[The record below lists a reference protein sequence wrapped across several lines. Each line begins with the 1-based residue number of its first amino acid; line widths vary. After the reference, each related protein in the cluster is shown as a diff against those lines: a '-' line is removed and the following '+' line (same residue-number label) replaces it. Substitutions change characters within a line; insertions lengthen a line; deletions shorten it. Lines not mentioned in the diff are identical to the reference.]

1 MLFKRENINA
11 GVEEWRNTSGAILLD
26 VREEDEFQNG
36 HIPGALNV
44 PLSRIGEVR
53 LDKSASI
60 FAYCLR
66 GTRSKRAAQE
76 LKSMG
81 YTSVRSIGG
90 IVSYTGDLE
99 R

>member
-1 MLFKRENINA
+1 MFFKRENINA
-11 GVEEWRNTSGAILLD
+11 GVEECRNTAGSALLD

-44 PLSRIGEVR
+44 PLSRLGEV
-53 LDKSASI
+53 LPDKNASI
-60 FAYCLR
+60 FVYCLW
-66 GTRSKRAAQE
+66 GTRSRRAAQI

-90 IVSYTGDLE
+90 IVSYKGDLE